1 MDAQPSYSWRNKQA
15 TVLKGR
21 VSGENFLPL
30 PGGYQPSSNS
40 RPRGGQVPRVTDV
53 AVSGGVIDITQ
64 RSGGSF
70 ADAAPT
76 AEAFFPTTKGES
88 SLRRANRD
96 RVGAEMAGRR
106 FGVGF

>member
-53 AVSGGVIDITQ
+53 AMPGAVIDITN
-64 RSGGSF
+64 REGGSF
-70 ADAAPT
+70 ADPDPT
-76 AEAFFPTTKGES
+76 GASFFPPFKGES

-96 RVGAEMAGRR
+96 RVGGDLATRR